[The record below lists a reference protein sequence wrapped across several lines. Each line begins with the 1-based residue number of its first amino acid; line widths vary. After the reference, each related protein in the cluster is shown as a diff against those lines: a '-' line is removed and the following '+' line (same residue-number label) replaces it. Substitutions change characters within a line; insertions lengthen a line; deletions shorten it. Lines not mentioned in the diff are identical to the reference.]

1 MFKMDLRTVINASF
15 LCVFNAAFMIAGIF
29 LNSVVIITLWRSSQL
44 RKKLCYFTILVLSC
58 FDLAVVAIVHPIQIS
73 STISVVLGKF
83 THTQESIR
91 FYIANTI
98 NGLSMFALLVLTIE
112 RFLALTYPYFHQTA
126 VTKRRLIFL
135 LVLLMVLAAV
145 TVLSSSHLNMRIS
158 ANLLSTISI
167 SVFLLLFIYL
177 NYKMFIIARS
187 KRDNETVAKSSNQE
201 RKRFNL
207 QFKLLSTCSLAVICY
222 FLCSGP
228 YLVYS
233 VLRLTINKS
242 TPFQELA
249 FYHFWTSTFVCTNS
263 TFNCLIFLWKNSI
276 LRREGMNIMKRFLT
290 VMKCCQRNIR
300 DDKT

>member
-1 MFKMDLRTVINASF
+1 MDLRTVINASF

-58 FDLAVVAIVHPIQIS
+58 FDLAVVAIMHPIQIS

-145 TVLSSSHLNMRIS
+145 TVLSSSHLNMKIS

-167 SVFLLLFIYL
+167 SVFLSLFIYL

-187 KRDNETVAKSSNQE
+187 KRDNETVANSSNQE

-207 QFKLLSTCSLAVICY
+207 QFKLLSYVFTGSYLLFPLFRPI
-222 FLCSGP
+222 SG
-228 YLVYS
+228 
-233 VLRLTINKS
+233 IFCS
-242 TPFQELA
+242 TPD
-249 FYHFWTSTFVCTNS
+249 N
-263 TFNCLIFLWKNSI
+263 K
-276 LRREGMNIMKRFLT
+276 
-290 VMKCCQRNIR
+290 
-300 DDKT
+300 